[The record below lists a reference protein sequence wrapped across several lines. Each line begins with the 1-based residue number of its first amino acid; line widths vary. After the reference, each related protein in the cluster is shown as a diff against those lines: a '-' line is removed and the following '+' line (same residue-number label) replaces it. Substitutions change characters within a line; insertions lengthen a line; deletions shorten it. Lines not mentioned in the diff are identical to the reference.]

1 MPFKKE
7 DLKYKYKWEKPF
19 NEKSFIGMD
28 DYIDRENG
36 QQMLAFFNRFL
47 KLHGLFSLGSL
58 HRLEKLFCK
67 YMPKHITTRSE
78 IKDWLGEN
86 WNRHFN

>member
-7 DLKYKYKWEKPF
+7 DLKYKYEWDKPF
-19 NEKSFIGMD
+19 NAKSFIERD

-36 QQMLAFFNRFL
+36 EQMLAFFNRFL
-47 KLHGLFSLGSL
+47 KLHGLFSLSSL
-58 HRLEKLFCK
+58 YRLEKLFCK
-67 YMPKHITTRSE
+67 YMPKKITTRSE

-86 WNRHFN
+86 WNRHFH

>member
-7 DLKYKYKWEKPF
+7 DLKYKYKWDKPYSQKRF
-19 NEKSFIGMD
+19 FEPD

-36 QQMLAFFNRFL
+36 EQMLAFFNRFL
-47 KLHGLFSLGSL
+47 KLHGLFSISSL

-67 YMPKHITTRSE
+67 YMPKKINTRSE
-78 IKDWLGEN
+78 IKIWLGEN
-86 WNRHFN
+86 WNKHFN